1 MYNGYILE
9 ELIRHLCTCV
19 TCWLTLGCTVRG
31 TDERFTGHC
40 CLCKTG
46 TIWPTWVVQVE
57 ELIRNLQDTGIHVY
71 PADLLVCTGRGIDER
86 FTGHWCTCITCWVTW
101 VVQKGELLRE
111 LQDIDVHVSPADLP
125 GLYRKGN
132 CWEIYRILCTCFTC
146 WLTWVVQVEELIRA
160 LVLFLGQ
167 RVQLSLLPR
176 DQHSW
181 QPESSWSR
189 TSSHLNPSSEWT
201 NRNRITNATAFTTI
215 TYKCT

>member
-1 MYNGYILE
+1 MVMLVE

-40 CLCKTG
+40 CLCNTG
-46 TIWPTWVVQVE
+46 TIWPTRVVQVE
-57 ELIRNLQDTGIHVY
+57 ELIRDLQDTGIHVY
-71 PADLLVCTGRGIDER
+71 PADLLVCTGRGIEER
-86 FTGHWCTCITCWVTW
+86 FTGHWYTCITCWLTLGCTVRGTDERFTGYW
-101 VVQKGELLRE
+101 
-111 LQDIDVHVSPADLP
+111 
-125 GLYRKGN
+125 
-132 CWEIYRILCTCFTC
+132 CTCFTC

-167 RVQLSLLPR
+167 RVQLSLLPK

-201 NRNRITNATAFTTI
+201 NRNRITNATVFTTI

>member
-1 MYNGYILE
+1 MVILVE

-19 TCWLTLGCTVRG
+19 TCWLTLGCTVRV

-57 ELIRNLQDTGIHVY
+57 ELIRDLQDTGIHVY
-71 PADLLVCTGRGIDER
+71 PADILVCTGRGIDER
-86 FTGHWCTCITCWVTW
+86 FTGHWCTCI
-101 VVQKGELLRE
+101 
-111 LQDIDVHVSPADLP
+111 A
-125 GLYRKGN
+125 
-132 CWEIYRILCTCFTC
+132 C

-176 DQHSW
+176 DQHSS